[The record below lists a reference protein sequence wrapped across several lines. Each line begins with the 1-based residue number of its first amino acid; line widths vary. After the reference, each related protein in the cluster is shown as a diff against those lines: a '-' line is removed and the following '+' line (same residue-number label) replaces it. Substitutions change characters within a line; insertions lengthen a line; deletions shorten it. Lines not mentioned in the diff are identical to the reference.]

1 MSAHEPFDPWIRD
14 KMKDWSA
21 PVPDRIW
28 NNIQEDQDRKR
39 GFWFWFTNNRNRLS
53 MIGTLLLLTT
63 GVGIY
68 LAAYTK
74 QPAFT
79 RTLKTTNT
87 RSGDE
92 IISHEGEPVAAHHS
106 LHASNMA
113 RFKTSNSSNNKSN
126 ALYTLSN
133 DEQQPSMAS
142 TAFGSTHFTMDP
154 MNEVAKG
161 PSSFIKYGK
170 HNYQTG
176 ASLREEEHLIADAEP
191 SEEMNRF
198 SKTPIEFSTLK
209 KGTASI
215 QTLRV
220 QALPKLNI
228 PCPPGERYPR
238 IQYLEMYGGTDLTW
252 REFSDDSNSG
262 YLKLR
267 ASSTQT
273 SLAYNLGIRYV
284 RVFKNNWLI
293 RAGLHYGQ
301 INERFNFKEGNV
313 IQTTFILNNSGDTT
327 GSYQTSFTRFKTTY
341 NRYRTFDLPFS
352 IGRQFIWEKWKLQ
365 LDAGAVVNLRSINT
379 GEVLSLQE
387 KPVSIHAD
395 GSENPYQLKR
405 NIGIGLIG
413 SIGSYYQLNDQW
425 AFFAETNMRYNPTSM
440 TQNSLSLKQKFHTGG
455 IRLGVRIN
463 LTPNQQK

>member
-1 MSAHEPFDPWIRD
+1 MSAHGPFDPWIRD
-14 KMKDWSA
+14 KMKDWTA

-28 NNIQEDQDRKR
+28 NNIREDQDRKR

-53 MIGTLLLLTT
+53 MLGTLLLLST
-63 GVGIY
+63 GIGIY

-79 RTLKTTNT
+79 HALKSSNT

-92 IISHEGEPVAAHHS
+92 IISQEGESVATHQS
-106 LHASNMA
+106 LHASNMV
-113 RFKTSNSSNNKSN
+113 RFKTCNPSNNNNSN

-133 DEQQPSMAS
+133 DEHQPSMVS
-142 TAFGSTHFTMDP
+142 TAFGSTHVPMDA
-154 MNEVAKG
+154 MNDVANV
-161 PSSFIKYGK
+161 PSSFIPNSKLNQK
-170 HNYQTG
+170 AG
-176 ASLREEEHLIADAEP
+176 ASVREEEHLIADENP

-209 KGTASI
+209 KEAISNPS
-215 QTLRV
+215 LRV
-220 QALPKLNI
+220 NELPKLNI

-238 IQYLEMYGGTDLTW
+238 IQYFEVYGGTDLTW

-341 NRYRTFDLPFS
+341 NRYRTFDLPLS
-352 IGRQFIWEKWKLQ
+352 VGRLFTWEKWKLQ

-379 GEVLSLQE
+379 GEVLSLLE

-425 AFFAETNMRYNPTSM
+425 ALFAETNMRYNPTSM

-463 LTPNQQK
+463 LTPNQ

>member
-1 MSAHEPFDPWIRD
+1 
-14 KMKDWSA
+14 
-21 PVPDRIW
+21 
-28 NNIQEDQDRKR
+28 
-39 GFWFWFTNNRNRLS
+39 
-53 MIGTLLLLTT
+53 
-63 GVGIY
+63 
-68 LAAYTK
+68 
-74 QPAFT
+74 
-79 RTLKTTNT
+79 
-87 RSGDE
+87 
-92 IISHEGEPVAAHHS
+92 
-106 LHASNMA
+106 
-113 RFKTSNSSNNKSN
+113 
-126 ALYTLSN
+126 
-133 DEQQPSMAS
+133 
-142 TAFGSTHFTMDP
+142 
-154 MNEVAKG
+154 
-161 PSSFIKYGK
+161 
-170 HNYQTG
+170 
-176 ASLREEEHLIADAEP
+176 
-191 SEEMNRF
+191 
-198 SKTPIEFSTLK
+198 
-209 KGTASI
+209 
-215 QTLRV
+215 V

-252 REFSDDSNSG
+252 REFSDNSNTG

-341 NRYRTFDLPFS
+341 NRYRTFDLPLSVGHLFS
-352 IGRQFIWEKWKLQ
+352 WEKWKLQ

-425 AFFAETNMRYNPTSM
+425 ALFAETNMRYNPTSM
-440 TQNSLSLKQKFHTGG
+440 TQNSLSLKQKFHTSG